1 MNPSDLADRRDH
13 VIEQLS
19 TGFAA
24 SHFEI
29 DELERRVSLAHA
41 ATTPA
46 ELDVLV
52 TDLAV
57 SAPQALVPVKRLR
70 VVLGSVER
78 SGRWAVPQQLAAR
91 VLWGNIVVDLRDSEL
106 GPGITT
112 IDVHVTMGNVE
123 IVVPPGVDVDVDASS
138 FLANVEERTVPDGS
152 ATKTVRITGR
162 VTLGNLE
169 ISTLRPGETKRDARR
184 RRRWER
190 RMHRRMLRSCGR
202 ITERR
207 P

>member
-41 ATTPA
+41 ATTPSD
-46 ELDVLV
+46 LDALV
-52 TDLAV
+52 TDLAP
-57 SAPQALVPVKRLR
+57 STSQSLVPVKRMR

-78 SGRWAVPQQLAAR
+78 SGRWAVPRELAAR
-91 VLWGNIVVDLRDSEL
+91 VWWGNLVIDLRGAQL
-106 GPGITT
+106 GLGVTT

-123 IVVPPGVDVDVDASS
+123 IVVPPDVDVDVDASS
-138 FLANVEERTVPDGS
+138 FLANVEERTVPAVS
-152 ATKTVRITGR
+152 STKTVRITGR

-169 ISTLRPGETKRDARR
+169 ISTLRAGETKRDARR

-190 RMHRRMLRSCGR
+190 RMHRRMLRDA
-202 ITERR
+202 
-207 P
+207 